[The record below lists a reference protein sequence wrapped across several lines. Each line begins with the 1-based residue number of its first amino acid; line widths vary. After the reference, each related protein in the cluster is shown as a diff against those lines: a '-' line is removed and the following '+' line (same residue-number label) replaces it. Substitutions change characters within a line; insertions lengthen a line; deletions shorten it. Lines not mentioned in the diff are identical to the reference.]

1 RELRLVAAGRDPR
14 DAGARPGPVPG
25 RGPLCRAG
33 LRPAGLPLWRPGL
46 AAATAAPAERA
57 PDRAAALRPVH
68 GIPGVSLGE
77 GNFPAPV
84 TPYPPAARSG
94 HGNVQRNTPISAN
107 HRRQAMCSAWAP
119 V

>member
-1 RELRLVAAGRDPR
+1 MYRRSRPGPASLLMLLPRHERARRGRRAGALGLRELRLVAAGRDPR

-25 RGPLCRAG
+25 GGPLCRAG

-68 GIPGVSLGE
+68 GIPGVPLGE
-77 GNFPAPV
+77 GNFPA
-84 TPYPPAARSG
+84 
-94 HGNVQRNTPISAN
+94 
-107 HRRQAMCSAWAP
+107 
-119 V
+119 